1 MLVENGCGGAKEKGV
16 AGEEMLTAVN
26 GKRPLLNDAGPD
38 PVSPF
43 EFFAPD
49 RTGPKSPPV
58 ESLIVCAPAAAI
70 AHNARAIG
78 QQNRTPY
85 ASKSQKQPIEAILRN
100 FYQPSKVLAPSR
112 NLRLGQTV

>member
-1 MLVENGCGGAKEKGV
+1 MLI
-16 AGEEMLTAVN
+16 AVN
-26 GKRPLLNDAGPD
+26 GKRPLLNNAGPD

-49 RTGPKSPPV
+49 RTGPKSPRIK
-58 ESLIVCAPAAAI
+58 SLIVCTRAAAI
-70 AHNARAIG
+70 EHNARAIG
-78 QQNRTPY
+78 QQYRTPY

-100 FYQPSKVLAPSR
+100 FYQPSKALAPCR

>member
-1 MLVENGCGGAKEKGV
+1 MLI
-16 AGEEMLTAVN
+16 AVN

-38 PVSPF
+38 PVGPF

-49 RTGPKSPPV
+49 RTGPKSPRV
-58 ESLIVCAPAAAI
+58 ESLIVCTRAAAI
-70 AHNARAIG
+70 EHNAGAIG

-100 FYQPSKVLAPSR
+100 LQQPSKALAPCR
-112 NLRLGQTV
+112 NLRLGQTVGGHTVRGVQCVQMS